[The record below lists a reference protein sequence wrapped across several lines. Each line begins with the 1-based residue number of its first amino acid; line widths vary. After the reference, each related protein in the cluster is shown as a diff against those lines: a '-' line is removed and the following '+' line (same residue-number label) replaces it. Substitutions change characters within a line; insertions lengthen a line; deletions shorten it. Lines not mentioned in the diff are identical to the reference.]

1 MMAAR
6 RPSAIPMILV
16 AGVSI
21 AYWEYV
27 QYVFM
32 GLVFLLLAKF
42 TIRLVRL
49 LHSIILHFSFR
60 DIDNMNGLEFEC
72 YVADLLYRQ
81 GYSNVSLT
89 EQFDYGVDIVAE
101 KDGIR
106 WGIQTKRYSGLVK
119 AAAVRQVV
127 TGLRLYGCDRGMVIT
142 NSTFSRVAK
151 QLAEGNDCVL
161 IDRYD
166 LRGIIN

>member
-1 MMAAR
+1 MAVR
-6 RPSAIPMILV
+6 RPSAIPMILA

>member
-1 MMAAR
+1 MAVSR
-6 RPSAIPMILV
+6 LPVIPIILA

-21 AYWEYV
+21 TYWDYV

-32 GLVFLLLAKF
+32 VLVFLVLLKYANKL
-42 TIRLVRL
+42 IRLLR
-49 LHSIILHFSFR
+49 SIILQFSFR
-60 DIDNMNGLEFEC
+60 DIDTMDGLEFEY

-81 GYSNVSLT
+81 GYRNVLLT

-106 WGIQTKRYSGLVK
+106 WGIQAKRYSGLVK

-142 NSTFSRVAK
+142 NSTFSRVAR

-166 LRGIIN
+166 LHEMID